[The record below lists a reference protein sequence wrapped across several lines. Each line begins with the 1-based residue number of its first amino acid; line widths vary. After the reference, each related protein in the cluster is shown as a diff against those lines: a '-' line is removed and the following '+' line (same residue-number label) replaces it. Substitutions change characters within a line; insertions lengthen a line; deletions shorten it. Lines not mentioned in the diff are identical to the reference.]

1 MELAVHATG
10 LRKRFGPVQAVD
22 GVDLAIAPGEVVAVL
37 GPNGAGK
44 STTVDLVLGLSVPDE
59 GRVRVFGQTPAQA
72 VQEGRVGAVLQEGA
86 LLDDATV
93 GEIVAM
99 VASLHRNPMPVAEAL
114 RRAGVADLATRRST
128 RLSGGQ
134 KQRVRFA
141 VALVCD
147 PELLLLDEPTS
158 AMDPVTRRAF
168 WSSMRDF
175 TERGRTVVFAT
186 HHLEEAEEYADTVV
200 FFRAGKVIAN
210 GPIDQVRKLASGRV
224 ISAVVP
230 LSGAALGA
238 LPGSAGVEWFG
249 ERARIVSHDSDAT
262 LRALLARFPK
272 AHDIEV
278 TGVGLDEVFFALT
291 SQEER

>member
-22 GVDLAIAPGEVVAVL
+22 GVDLAIAPGEVVAIL

-44 STTVDLVLGLSVPDE
+44 STTVDMVLGLSRPDE
-59 GRVRVFGQTPAQA
+59 GRVRVFGRTPAEA
-72 VQEGRVGAVLQEGA
+72 VEEGRIGAVLQEGA

-99 VASLHRNPMPVAEAL
+99 VASLHRNPMPVDEAL
-114 RRAGVADLATRRST
+114 RRAGVADLAARRST

-200 FFRAGKVIAN
+200 FFRAGKVLAN

-230 LSGAALGA
+230 GAVGG
-238 LPGSAGVEWFG
+238 LPGSAGVERSG
-249 ERARIVSHDSDAT
+249 DRVRIVSRDSDAT
-262 LRALLARFPK
+262 LRALLAAHPR

-291 SQEER
+291 EQEER